1 MASLSSTKTS
11 MFASESH
18 LLTGRY
24 VTSYPNLFTVKFLIL
39 TFSRFE
45 NHFRIITL
53 FFSFL
58 IIISFF
64 LNLRLCF
71 VNNLIF
77 PTCQDLLIPIPGPS
91 QKFLFPRNFNFTF
104 LGNYIWL
111 LNFLVNSSC
120 TAIDQYCHIWILW
133 VAPLSPSE
141 SSMKIGLRLTSSIST
156 CSALDA

>member
-11 MFASESH
+11 LFASESH
-18 LLTGRY
+18 LLTGGY

-45 NHFRIITL
+45 NHFSIITL

-64 LNLRLCF
+64 LNFYLYF

-77 PTCQDLLIPIPGPS
+77 PTCQHLLIPISSKVPFS
-91 QKFLFPRNFNFTF
+91 RNFNFT
-104 LGNYIWL
+104 LLDNYIWL
-111 LNFLVNSSC
+111 LNFLVNPSC
-120 TAIDQYCHIWILW
+120 TAIDQYCH
-133 VAPLSPSE
+133 
-141 SSMKIGLRLTSSIST
+141 SITYLYRIKQS
-156 CSALDA
+156 